1 MFEQNNYTMKN
12 TFTIILVFLL
22 ALIGCNDDFLDTN
35 PESSLA
41 KDNFFNSESDLQLYI
56 NGLHSLP
63 GYGMFLSDQGTD
75 DMATTGAVEI
85 KNITIGSPSAEN
97 LGAGWSWDRLRSINF
112 FLENYSK
119 ADIEEEAKMHFE
131 GLGKYYRAEFYFNKV
146 KRYSDVPWYSKTLDP
161 EDESLFKPRDPR
173 AMVMDSIISDIQY
186 ASQHIRKNVSFG
198 NIDKWSALMLQAR
211 IALYEGT
218 YRKYHPEL
226 NLQGT
231 ANVFLEMAINATKE
245 LIDSGNFGIYYTG
258 NPDQDYAAL
267 FSSEDL
273 SGNSEAILVN
283 VYDVD
288 KKKTSGNGTVFGNY
302 EQSAS
307 KALMDSYLMADG
319 TRFNEQIGYDTFT
332 FVEEFQNRDPRLTQ
346 TFVYPGWVSAGSIN
360 PYILELNK
368 NFTGYHQLKGY
379 NNSVESAGVD
389 IAVYRYAEALLIYA
403 EAKAEMGDIEQNDL
417 DISVNLLR
425 QRAGLPNLDLNTA
438 NSSIDPSMEGD
449 FPNVS
454 GTNKGV
460 ILEIRRER
468 RVEFAAEAFRF
479 DDLMRWHA
487 GKILEEVPQGLYFP
501 GLGKYDMTGDGVE
514 DINIIASNEDIPS
527 PKETNSLGV
536 DLIYYK
542 AGFFGDSSASLFL
555 TNGTSGNMVTS
566 VDQPSFVEPK
576 YYYRPIPA
584 HQVALNPKLTQIM
597 GW

>member
-1 MFEQNNYTMKN
+1 MKYIHK
-12 TFTIILVFLL
+12 IIAVLIIALV
-22 ALIGCNDDFLDTN
+22 GCNDDFLDTN

-41 KDNFFNSESDLQLYI
+41 EDNFFNSESDLQLYI

-97 LGAGWSWDRLRSINF
+97 LGSGWSWGRLRSINF
-112 FLENYSK
+112 FLENYGK
-119 ADIEEEAKMHFE
+119 ADIEEDAKMHFE
-131 GLGKYYRAEFYFNKV
+131 GVGKYYRAEFYFNKV
-146 KRYSDVPWYSKTLDP
+146 KRYSDVPWYSKTLNP

-173 AMVMDSIISDIQY
+173 SLVIDSIMSDIQF
-186 ASQHIRKNVSFG
+186 ASQNIREDVAYG

-231 ANVFLEMAINATKE
+231 ADEYLELARSAAKE
-245 LIDSGNFGIYYTG
+245 LIDSENFAIHNTG
-258 NPDQDYAAL
+258 NPDQDYEAL
-267 FSSEDL
+267 FNSEDL

-302 EQSAS
+302 EQSPAKS
-307 KALMDSYLMADG
+307 LIDSYLMTDG
-319 TRFNEQIGYDTFT
+319 SRFNEQVGYSTLT

-346 TFVYPGWVSAGSIN
+346 TFVYPGWVAAGSTN
-360 PYILELNK
+360 PYVLELNK

-389 IAVYRYAEALLIYA
+389 VAVYRYAEALLIYA
-403 EAKAEMGDIEQNDL
+403 EAKAELGTLEQNDL
-417 DISVNLLR
+417 DISVNALR
-425 QRAGLPNLDLNTA
+425 QRAGLPNLNLSVANT
-438 NSSIDPSMEGD
+438 NIDPSLENN
-449 FPNVS
+449 FPNVT

-468 RVEFAAEAFRF
+468 RVEFAAEGFRF

-487 GKILEEVPQGLYFP
+487 GKILEEIPQGLYFP

-514 DINIIASNEDIPS
+514 DIHIITSTEEIPS

-542 AGFFGDSSASLFL
+542 AGYFGDSNASLFL
-555 TNGTSGNMVTS
+555 SNGTSGNMVTS

-584 HQVALNPKLTQIM
+584 HQVALNPQLKQIM